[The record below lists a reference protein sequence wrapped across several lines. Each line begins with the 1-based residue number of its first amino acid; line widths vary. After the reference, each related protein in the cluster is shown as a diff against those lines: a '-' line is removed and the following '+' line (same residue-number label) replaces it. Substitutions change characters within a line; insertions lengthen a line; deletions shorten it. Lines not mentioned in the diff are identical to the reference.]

1 MKSLNEDLK
10 KGQFKQIY
18 LFLGEEDYLKTQYKQ
33 RFIKSMISPDDT
45 MNFSYYEGK
54 NFDVNAVIDQAETM
68 PFFAERRLLVL
79 EETGLFKTGGS
90 ELGDYIK
97 NLPETT
103 YMIFVETAADKRSKL
118 YKAVRDKG
126 RIVEFNRQ
134 SEATLRAWIRQQVRA
149 EKKTIS
155 QDAETLLLTKVGND
169 LNILSK
175 ELDKLFCYTLDKS
188 EITKDDINEVC
199 IEQLTNTIFDMI
211 DAMTDGNQSKALNI
225 YYGLLAAKES
235 PMTILFLM
243 TKQYRQ
249 FFEIKDYVKNGKS
262 RADIAK
268 KMGLHP
274 FIVGKI
280 SDKAKKFRSSEL
292 RNIIEESADLEYRV
306 KSGKLTDRLAVE
318 LFLIKY
324 SGRY

>member
-90 ELGDYIK
+90 DLGDYIK

-103 YMIFVETAADKRSKL
+103 YMIFVETVADKRSKL

-243 TKQYRQ
+243 TRQYRQ

-280 SDKAKKFRSSEL
+280 SDKAKKFKSSEL